1 MLVEINITTN
11 YRIEKGIAPIAVN
24 ILFGL
29 NIKCVLT
36 SFLLSKQMVT

>member
-1 MLVEINITTN
+1 MLLEITITTN

-29 NIKCVLT
+29 HIKCLLT
-36 SFLLSKQMVT
+36 SFLLSKQMAT